1 MTEMQLQLYWLNH
14 ATNFAELRDVNGFP
28 IEVITPGI
36 INFDQGP
43 DFLFGNIKI
52 DGIEW
57 IGSIEIHQKT
67 SQWFSHQHQE
77 DPQYQ
82 KVILHVVWENDLRS
96 FNQCAVLELS
106 KYISLDSFSDVSNCI
121 EKFQPDLS
129 YPGIHLLERLAIER
143 MEERAN
149 GVLVELKHQKGDW
162 NAVFWKKV
170 GYTFGLPLNGIMF
183 ERFIDA
189 VYKINNTSLSRSSI
203 DVNSLL
209 MSMAGYSDLLS
220 MEENEHSN
228 RLLSKYGLNTLPT
241 NLVRFRTRPSNFP
254 LRRLAQLS
262 EMIVSTT
269 NLFRSVIEDKD
280 FNLLIDRLPSTIS
293 KSMVDRLLI
302 NVFVPILVAYS
313 KYTGVLSHRFK
324 AMEWLETSA
333 PEDNKFTRSFTK
345 KFFRPTSA
353 IQTQGIIVWYKTINN
368 K

>member
-52 DGIEW
+52 DSIEW

-129 YPGIHLLERLAIER
+129 YPGIDLLERLAIER

-149 GVLVELKHQKGDW
+149 ALLVELKHQKGDW

-170 GYTFGLPLNGIMF
+170 GYTLGLPLNGTMF

-189 VYKINNTSLSRSSI
+189 IYKINNTSLSRSSI

-262 EMIVSTT
+262 EMIISATD
-269 NLFRSVIEDKD
+269 LFRSVIDENDLK
-280 FNLLIDRLPSTIS
+280 LLNARFPSTIS
-293 KSMVDRLLI
+293 KLMADRLMI
-302 NVFVPILVAYS
+302 NVFVPTLLAYS

-324 AMEWLETSA
+324 AMEWLETCA
-333 PEDNKFTRSFTK
+333 PEDNKFTRAFTK
-345 KFFRPTSA
+345 EFFRPTSA
-353 IQTQGIIVWYKTINN
+353 IQTQGIIVWYKTLNN